1 MQEKFAYVK
10 KKLYFCIVN
19 LISLGMK
26 KLKNNFTTL
35 EQSKMLLVLGVPA
48 NSADCR
54 YELAIHDGGIGQVF
68 CVLGGV
74 IHSNDIPCW
83 SVGRLMEIIK
93 ICSDLPIDWA
103 GGLNEE
109 REILEVV
116 DSTLYAL
123 CLGNHMD
130 FSKLDD

>member
-1 MQEKFAYVK
+1 
-10 KKLYFCIVN
+10 
-19 LISLGMK
+19 MK
-26 KLKNNFTTL
+26 TLQNNYTTP
-35 EQSKMLLVLGVPA
+35 EQSKRLLELGVPA
-48 NSADCR
+48 DSADCR
-54 YELAIHDGGIGQVF
+54 YELANHDGGICQVF

-83 SVGRLMEIIK
+83 SVGRLIEICK
-93 ICSDLPIDWA
+93 ICSNVPIDWT

-130 FSKLDD
+130 FSKLEE